1 MLYSILLQINTVGD
15 SAVAAATQAV
25 SPTTKELSLWEL
37 LVKGGPVMLAIG
49 LLSVLL
55 VYLFVMKLLV
65 VLKASKSETNFTN
78 SIREAMQTGNIEMAK
93 NIAKNNP
100 TPVGRVIEKG
110 LNRLG
115 KPMKE
120 IESAMENTA
129 KVELAKIEKNIGYLS
144 TIAAIAP
151 MFGFVGTIFGVI
163 TIFYNISLSGD
174 FGIQTIS
181 AGLYQKMVTSAAGL
195 IIGITAFICHHLL
208 ANMIDKLIAKI
219 ELASMEFMDVLAEPT
234 K

>member
-1 MLYSILLQINTVGD
+1 MNSIKDSMLNGNID
-15 SAVAAATQAV
+15 SAKT
-25 SPTTKELSLWEL
+25 L
-37 LVKGGPVMLAIG
+37 
-49 LLSVLL
+49 
-55 VYLFVMKLLV
+55 
-65 VLKASKSETNFTN
+65 
-78 SIREAMQTGNIEMAK
+78 
-93 NIAKNNP
+93 AKNNP

-129 KVELAKIEKNIGYLS
+129 KVELAKVEKNIGYLS

-195 IIGITAFICHHLL
+195 IIGIMAFICHHLL

-219 ELASMEFMDVLAEPT
+219 ELASMEFMDVLAEPS